1 MYNVPYLIIS
11 SCQTAGAERM
21 ERSCGS
27 LGGRS
32 RSGSS
37 SGGRHRTAGASGGKT
52 PATAGK
58 PPANSSDHLMAS
70 ATTAL
75 EALVASW
82 KQQPAAAA
90 ASSAAAPAV
99 SGAEQGVARALHFP
113 EEPVSWWTGG
123 SAAASES
130 SWSNKTLENYF
141 R

>member
-1 MYNVPYLIIS
+1 
-11 SCQTAGAERM
+11 M

-58 PPANSSDHLMAS
+58 PPANSDHLMAS

-82 KQQPAAAA
+82 KQQPAAATN
-90 ASSAAAPAV
+90 SGAAAPAA
-99 SGAEQGVARALHFP
+99 AEQGVARALHFP
-113 EEPVSWWTGG
+113 EEPVSWWTGS

>member
-1 MYNVPYLIIS
+1 
-11 SCQTAGAERM
+11 M

-52 PATAGK
+52 PATVGK
-58 PPANSSDHLMAS
+58 PPANNSDHLMAS

-90 ASSAAAPAV
+90 SSSAAPAV
-99 SGAEQGVARALHFP
+99 AAAEQGVARALHFP

-123 SAAASES
+123 SAVDSASSAS

>member
-1 MYNVPYLIIS
+1 
-11 SCQTAGAERM
+11 
-21 ERSCGS
+21 
-27 LGGRS
+27 
-32 RSGSS
+32 
-37 SGGRHRTAGASGGKT
+37 
-52 PATAGK
+52 
-58 PPANSSDHLMAS
+58 MAS

-90 ASSAAAPAV
+90 SSAAAAPAAA
-99 SGAEQGVARALHFP
+99 AEQGVARALHFP

-123 SAAASES
+123 SVASES

>member
-1 MYNVPYLIIS
+1 
-11 SCQTAGAERM
+11 M

-37 SGGRHRTAGASGGKT
+37 SGGRHRTAAGGGKT

-58 PPANSSDHLMAS
+58 SPANSSDHLMAS

-90 ASSAAAPAV
+90 ANSAAAPAAA
-99 SGAEQGVARALHFP
+99 AEQGVARALHFP

-123 SAAASES
+123 SAVDSASS

>member
-1 MYNVPYLIIS
+1 
-11 SCQTAGAERM
+11 
-21 ERSCGS
+21 
-27 LGGRS
+27 
-32 RSGSS
+32 
-37 SGGRHRTAGASGGKT
+37 
-52 PATAGK
+52 
-58 PPANSSDHLMAS
+58 MAS

-90 ASSAAAPAV
+90 ASSAAAPAA
-99 SGAEQGVARALHFP
+99 GAGVEQGVARALHFP

-123 SAAASES
+123 SAVASSDSS